1 MGGGIAAL
9 FLFCISGMR
18 GLFSFYIRIQNS
30 QISPYEI
37 SVLVAGLRTV
47 KKMMVEQGEC
57 IGIRTFLSAAGLVA
71 IGNLGKDLDELTDL
85 ILRSV

>member
-30 QISPYEI
+30 QISPYGT
-37 SVLVAGLRTV
+37 SVSVAGPRTV
-47 KKMMVEQGEC
+47 KKMVVGQRRC
-57 IGIRTFLSAAGLVA
+57 LGIRTFLSAAGL
-71 IGNLGKDLDELTDL
+71 G
-85 ILRSV
+85 SYW